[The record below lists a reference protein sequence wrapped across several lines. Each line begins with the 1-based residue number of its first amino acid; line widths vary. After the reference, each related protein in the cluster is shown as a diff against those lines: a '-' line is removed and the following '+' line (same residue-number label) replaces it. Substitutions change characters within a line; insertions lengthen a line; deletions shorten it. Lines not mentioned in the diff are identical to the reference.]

1 MVKNPVYKGEF
12 VAQPWYYKKVKSK
25 RSGRMVTRKLQRPRE
40 EWIIVPVP
48 AIVSAKV
55 WDLAQETTKK
65 NRTLSTKKAKYPFLL
80 QGLLVCAG
88 CGHANGASARLR
100 RKNGKGYRIAC
111 YRCGGRNYRVKVVRE
126 RIGCTQSQISAQK
139 LDPVVWTVIMELL
152 TDPSN
157 LTSALDEYY
166 ADTRS
171 EEIQQEISFIDE
183 RIAERQAEDEKLYRA
198 YLKNVFDEQEYAIRR
213 REVKDALQKLQQERD
228 RLAARL
234 MTEEDLARHKA
245 AITEMAQKVER
256 KLLTMEVPFE
266 LKRRLVRMLV
276 DHIELNVNEG
286 RFTV

>member
-1 MVKNPVYKGEF
+1 
-12 VAQPWYYKKVKSK
+12 
-25 RSGRMVTRKLQRPRE
+25 
-40 EWIIVPVP
+40 
-48 AIVSAKV
+48 
-55 WDLAQETTKK
+55 
-65 NRTLSTKKAKYPFLL
+65 
-80 QGLLVCAG
+80 
-88 CGHANGASARLR
+88 
-100 RKNGKGYRIAC
+100 
-111 YRCGGRNYRVKVVRE
+111 
-126 RIGCTQSQISAQK
+126 
-139 LDPVVWTVIMELL
+139 MELL